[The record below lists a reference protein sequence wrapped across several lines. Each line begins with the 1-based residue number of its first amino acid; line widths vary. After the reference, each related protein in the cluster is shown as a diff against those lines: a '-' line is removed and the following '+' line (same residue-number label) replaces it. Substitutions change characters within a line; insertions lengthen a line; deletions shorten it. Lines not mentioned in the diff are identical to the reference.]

1 MSVPREISERA
12 EAIILV
18 AGVASWVV
26 LWQLPH
32 YVWLAIPPY
41 RDRPG
46 ASVGIQVVA
55 YGWAAF
61 LLLLPFILPVIGCHL
76 SVRQWMRGGRSRLSA
91 MAWLAL
97 ALFPIGV
104 VGVGILARMTDTA
117 NLDSAATPLFYWWPH

>member
-1 MSVPREISERA
+1 MSAPREISGRA

-18 AGVASWVV
+18 TCVASWIV

-32 YVWLAIPPY
+32 YVWFPIPPY
-41 RDRPG
+41 RWHPG
-46 ASVGIQVVA
+46 ASVGIRAFA
-55 YGWAAF
+55 YGWAVL
-61 LLLLPFILPVIGCHL
+61 LLLLPFVLPLIGGHL

-91 MAWLAL
+91 VGWLAV

-104 VGVGILARMTDTA
+104 VGFGILARITDTA